1 MPRYSSFLMLSLFT
15 CNVLFAEEIDLKN
28 THLYNETAYITSQC
42 YTKTEDEKNPNIL
55 HNPCFSCHVKNK
67 VPNFTLYDDELQ
79 RAYDFP
85 SPALKN
91 PWSNLFLDRT
101 KAVNAISDKAILNYV
116 REDNY
121 QKNGKIILK
130 EKLQNLKPEWDFNAN
145 GVWDGYTPDCY
156 FHFDEDGFD
165 TTPSGEYTGWR
176 AFAYYPFLGT
186 FWPTNG
192 STDDVLIR
200 LAKPFQ
206 EDENGRFDK
215 EVYTLN
221 LLIVES
227 LIKQKSLAISPVD
240 EKRYGVDLNQN
251 GVLDVAD
258 EIVFNWRQ
266 PSYDAQSL
274 KLSNFSMSYVGHA
287 KTLLESN
294 EYLIAPGLYPKDTEF
309 LHSVRYINIDAKGD
323 IALAPRMKELRY
335 GKKLFWYPYFQL
347 SNAGM
352 EDLKEKESSPDNV
365 DTYVGDI
372 ERGLNNKIGWY
383 YQGFIEDSKGELRPQ
398 SYEETLFC
406 MGCHNNIGAIAD
418 STFVY
423 QRKFEKGTHK
433 DGWYHWSEKGF
444 KNIKDMLLPSGE
456 SEYVR
461 YLKNNN
467 AGDEFRDNTEVM
479 EKFFV
484 KGWEKDAK
492 NIEKELL
499 AKLENPDIVLD
510 SYWKV
515 KKEAIEKLKNDISY
529 LLLPSKERA
538 LTLNKAYKVIV
549 DEQSFIYGRDAH
561 VKPVTNVH
569 KEVKSKQMTHLE
581 KIER

>member
-1 MPRYSSFLMLSLFT
+1 MIKIYLGIALFT
-15 CNVLFAEEIDLKN
+15 CNVIAGDIDLKN
-28 THLYNETAYITSQC
+28 THLINETAYITSQC
-42 YTKTEDEKNPNIL
+42 YTKTEDAQNPNIL
-55 HNPCFSCHVKNK
+55 HNPCFSCHIKNK
-67 VPNFTLYDDELQ
+67 IPNYALFDDELQ
-79 RAYDFP
+79 LAYDFP
-85 SPALKN
+85 APALKN

-101 KAVNAISDKAILNYV
+101 KAVNAISDASILTYV

-121 QKNGKIILK
+121 LKNGKIILQ
-130 EKLQNLKPEWDFNAN
+130 EKLKNLQPAWDFNDN
-145 GVWDGYTPDCY
+145 HQWDGYVPDCY
-156 FHFDEDGFD
+156 FHFDDEGFD
-165 TTPSGEYTGWR
+165 QAPNGDYTGWR

-206 EDENGRFDK
+206 HDENGHFDK
-215 EVYTLN
+215 EVYKLN
-221 LLIVES
+221 LLITES
-227 LIKQKSLAISPVD
+227 LIKQKSLVIAPTD

-251 GVLDVAD
+251 GVLDVAN
-258 EIVFNWRQ
+258 EIVFNWKQ
-266 PSYDAQSL
+266 PAYDAQSL
-274 KLSNFSMSYVGHA
+274 KLSHFSMSYVGEA
-287 KTLLESN
+287 KKLLESN
-294 EYLIAPGLYPKDTEF
+294 DYLIAPGLYPKDTEF
-309 LHSVRYINIDAKGD
+309 LHSVRYIDIDANGE

-352 EDLKEKESSPDNV
+352 EDLKEKESSPDNI
-365 DTYVGDI
+365 DI
-372 ERGLNNKIGWY
+372 YIGNPETGLNNKIGWY
-383 YQGFIEDSKGELRPQ
+383 YQGFIEDAKGDLRPQ

-418 STFVY
+418 STFVF
-423 QRKFEKGTHK
+423 QRKFEKGAHK

-444 KNIKDMLLPSGE
+444 KGVRDMLLPNGE

-467 AGDEFRDNTEVM
+467 AGDEFRDNEEVM

-484 KGWEKDAK
+484 KGWQKDSA
-492 NIEKELL
+492 NIQKELL
-499 AKLENPDIVLD
+499 TKLENPNVRLEA
-510 SYWKV
+510 YWKL
-515 KKEAIEKLKNDISY
+515 KKEAIAKLRDDIAY
-529 LLLPSKERA
+529 LLLPSKQRA

-549 DEQSFIYGRDAH
+549 EEQSFIYGRDAH
-561 VKPVTNVH
+561 VKPVANVH
-569 KEVKSKQMTHLE
+569 KELKPKQMTQLE

>member
-1 MPRYSSFLMLSLFT
+1 MHKTLSLLVLT
-15 CNVLFAEEIDLKN
+15 CKLLLAQEIDLKN
-28 THLYNETAYITSQC
+28 TVLHNETAYITSQC

-55 HNPCFSCHVKNK
+55 HNPCFSCHVKNT
-67 VPNFTLYDDELQ
+67 VPNYTLYDDELQ
-79 RAYDFP
+79 LAYDFP

-91 PWSNLFLDRT
+91 PWTNLFLDRT
-101 KAVNAISDKAILNYV
+101 QAVQSISDATILSYV

-121 QKNGKIILK
+121 QQNGKIILA
-130 EKLQNLKPEWDFNAN
+130 EKLQHLKPEWDVNAN

-156 FHFDEDGFD
+156 FHFDEEGFD
-165 TTPSGEYTGWR
+165 KTPNGDYTGWR

-215 EVYTLN
+215 EVYKLN

-227 LIKQKSLAISPVD
+227 LIKQKSLAITPVD

-251 GVLDVAD
+251 GTLDVAH
-258 EIVFNWRQ
+258 EIVFSWRQ
-266 PSYDAQSL
+266 PNYNAQTL

-294 EYLIAPGLYPKDTEF
+294 DYLIAPGLYPKDTEF
-309 LHSVRYINIDAKGD
+309 LHSVRYINIDAKGE

-352 EDLKEKESSPDNV
+352 EDLKEKEASPDNV
-365 DTYVGDI
+365 DKYVGNI
-372 ERGLNNKIGWY
+372 ETGLNNKIGWY
-383 YQGFIEDSKGELRPQ
+383 FQGFIEDAKGELRPQ

-406 MGCHNNIGAIAD
+406 IGCHNNIGAIAD

-444 KNIKDMLLPSGE
+444 KNIKDILLPSGE

-492 NIEKELL
+492 NIQKELL
-499 AKLENPDIVLD
+499 AKRENPNIVLD
-510 SYWKV
+510 SYWKL
-515 KKEAIEKLKNDISY
+515 KKEAVLKLKNDISY

-549 DEQSFIYGRDAH
+549 EEQSFIYGRDAH

-569 KEVKSKQMTHLE
+569 KEVKSKQTTHLE

>member
-1 MPRYSSFLMLSLFT
+1 MQIYNYGLIVSLFT
-15 CNVLFAEEIDLKN
+15 CNLLLAEEIDLKN
-28 THLYNETAYITSQC
+28 TTLYNETAYITSQC
-42 YTKTEDEKNPNIL
+42 YTKTEDESNPNIL

-85 SPALKN
+85 APALKN

-101 KAVNAISDKAILNYV
+101 QAVNAISDEAILRYV

-121 QKNGKIILK
+121 LKNGKIILQ
-130 EKLQNLKPEWDFNAN
+130 EKLNNLQPSWDFNDN
-145 GVWDGYTPDCY
+145 QQWDGYVPDCY
-156 FHFDEDGFD
+156 FHFDEEGFD
-165 TTPSGEYTGWR
+165 TAPNGEYTGWR

-215 EVYTLN
+215 EVYKLN

-227 LIKQKSLAISPVD
+227 LIKQKSLAIAPTD

-251 GVLDVAD
+251 GTLDVAD
-258 EIVFNWRQ
+258 EIVFNWQQ
-266 PSYDAQSL
+266 PTYDAQSL

-287 KTLLESN
+287 KKLLESN
-294 EYLIAPGLYPKDTEF
+294 DYLIAPGLYPKDTEF
-309 LHSVRYINIDAKGD
+309 LHSVRYINIDKNGE
-323 IALAPRMKELRY
+323 ITLAPRMKELRY
-335 GKKLFWYPYFQL
+335 GKKHFWYPYFQL

-365 DTYVGDI
+365 DTYVGNI
-372 ERGLNNKIGWY
+372 ETGLNNKIGWY
-383 YQGFIEDSKGELRPQ
+383 YQGFIEDAKGELRPQ

-406 MGCHNNIGAIAD
+406 VGCHNNIGAIAD

-433 DGWYHWSEKGF
+433 EGWYHWSEKGF
-444 KNIKDMLLPSGE
+444 KNIKDMLLPNGE

-467 AGDEFRDNTEVM
+467 AGDEFRDNEEVM

-499 AKLENPDIVLD
+499 IKLENPDSVLD

-515 KKEAIEKLKNDISY
+515 KKEAILKLKNDISY
-529 LLLPSKERA
+529 LLLPSKQRA

-549 DEQSFIYGRDAH
+549 EEQSFIYGRDAH

-569 KEVKSKQMTHLE
+569 KEVTSKQMTHLE